1 MNSIVVGGHLL
12 DFREPRIMAV
22 INVTP
27 DSFYA
32 NSRIQNVEAFVQRVN
47 QCLNE
52 GADIIDI
59 GAFSS
64 RPGAELISSEEEY
77 SRLKP
82 FIDELNISF
91 PDILIS
97 IDTYRSEVIAQ
108 LVNTR
113 SFIVNDIT
121 GFDQDPGILKIVA
134 ENKLPYVLMHMKG
147 LPKDMQDNPSYVNP
161 TEEILNYFA
170 EKLQIL
176 RHNGVEQIILDPGF
190 GFGKRLDDNYQLL
203 SQLTA
208 FQIFEKPVLAGLSR
222 KSMIYKLLDSDAANA
237 LNGTTA
243 LHMVAL
249 QNGARIL
256 RVHDVKEAKE
266 CIKLWKALN
275 KPVNN

>member
-27 DSFYA
+27 DSFYS

-47 QCLNE
+47 QCLIE

-121 GFDQDPGILKIVA
+121 GFDQDPRILKIVA

-147 LPKDMQDNPSYVNP
+147 LPKDMQNNPSYVNP

-176 RHNGVEQIILDPGF
+176 KHNGIEQIILDPGF
-190 GFGKRLDDNYQLL
+190 GFGKRLNDNYQLL

-208 FQIFEKPVLAGLSR
+208 FQIFGKPVLAGLSR